1 MEEETLVKTQG
12 RPIKEFSTSRDTGA
26 EKPTACVTV
35 VDKPRTIIM
44 HRIQE
49 SELRDLGSA
58 QVTLNTNLA
67 FFTLTV
73 GLFAAFATV
82 LLTSHQVLSDRM
94 LMAFCGLTL
103 VSLVSGVFF
112 GINAWRDRA
121 KVKQNIERLINDS
134 SELGD

>member
-1 MEEETLVKTQG
+1 MEQETLTNAEAASIQKL
-12 RPIKEFSTSRDTGA
+12 STSTNINI
-26 EKPTACVTV
+26 ESKACVTV

-49 SELRDLGSA
+49 SELRDLGAA

-73 GLFAAFATV
+73 GLFAGFATV
-82 LLTSHQVLSDRM
+82 LLTTHQVLSDRM

-103 VSLVSGVFF
+103 VSLVSGAFF
-112 GINAWRDRA
+112 GINAWRDRG
-121 KVKQNIERLINDS
+121 KVRQNIERLINDS
-134 SELGD
+134 RESAE